1 MAELTVNEKLI
12 ARLDDEQLK
21 AIGRVTVSYSILD
34 FMARS
39 LLARLVGGLE
49 QTALTLVITE
59 GFEWTLR
66 KIEILKGFASR
77 LDVREAI
84 QEWLSVVRD
93 LKQRRNI
100 VIHSLWVVAE
110 GQDKDRDRDS
120 EKMLTRLRFTA
131 RKAPLRFDLT
141 EVSVDE
147 LNRLADDIEHAAYVG
162 GQISL
167 EIIAPQ
173 GDAR

>member
-1 MAELTVNEKLI
+1 MAKLTVNEKLV

-49 QTALTLVITE
+49 QIALTLVITE

-66 KIEILKGFASR
+66 KIDILKGFASR

-84 QEWLSVVRD
+84 QEWLSAVRD

-110 GQDKDRDRDS
+110 GQDKDEDS

-147 LNRLADDIEHAAYVG
+147 LNELADDIEHAAYVG
-162 GQISL
+162 AQISV

-173 GDAR
+173 QDAH